1 MPKVPPLPPPVTVDI
16 GFFLLTSTIISLVF
30 PLLLCLT
37 LCFVY
42 GRPRGAAP
50 SSKEARPP
58 SSPGRARISSSDIRV
73 DLRAPDKAAAAP
85 KDNPFFPSAMEDA
98 AAMDEVVIDSEW
110 SGTTAGGCPNYATWT
125 NNPTFVLARKAKT
138 SRAVVT
144 ITLSQAPQP
153 DGTIYPVGVL
163 VLKLDKL
170 TPKTKLTNAMMLAQI
185 QCSREQSV
193 TTGEIELNVPA
204 KGLLVVP
211 LTFEPGKE
219 ASFRLTLQQP
229 ADAPLSLARP

>member
-1 MPKVPPLPPPVTVDI
+1 MLFVVLAAISQTPDEPPPAIPALPPSPPASPPSPPAPPTSPSPPFPPPMPPSIPMPKVPPLPPPVTVGI
-16 GFFLLTSTIISLVF
+16 GFFVLTSTIISLVF

-138 SRAVVT
+138 SRA
-144 ITLSQAPQP
+144 P
-153 DGTIYPVGVL
+153 
-163 VLKLDKL
+163 
-170 TPKTKLTNAMMLAQI
+170 
-185 QCSREQSV
+185 
-193 TTGEIELNVPA
+193 
-204 KGLLVVP
+204 
-211 LTFEPGKE
+211 
-219 ASFRLTLQQP
+219 
-229 ADAPLSLARP
+229 